1 MLMMTKSVMIANL
14 QRAATGLCA
23 AALVAAVPAATHAQS
38 AAPSIGMDDAAQADS
53 DVRTASAKVNGEII
67 TQTDIDHRVAWIE
80 ATTQRTLTPQEREQ
94 VVQQLV
100 DELIQIQNA
109 REAEITITAEEVT
122 QMYDR
127 YAQRELGVTAKELD
141 DLTRSVGSSPQS
153 LHRLLLAQ
161 AAWQQLLRRN
171 VAPMVNVSA
180 REVNEQIERMKA
192 DKGTNEYRLGEIY
205 VAAPAGGD
213 AQVEQRM
220 QAIMEQ
226 LKETGDFAATAAQYS
241 QASTAARGG
250 DLGFV
255 RLDRLPP
262 ELASVVPQME
272 VGQLQGPIPCCGG
285 YSILY
290 MRDKRQVM
298 VADPR
303 DGQVALAQITINMP
317 AGLSMNEMNQF
328 AAQFGQ
334 QTQAFSGGCAN
345 VEAEAAKIGAEAVL
359 VNQVSI
365 RQLPSQLQEMVL
377 STPDGG
383 VTRPYGVAASDASQ
397 PLRAMMVCGR
407 SDPPM
412 LNGPTFDQVMDQI
425 ENERI
430 ERRAQNYLRDLRRD
444 AIVEYN

>member
-1 MLMMTKSVMIANL
+1 MMTKSVMIANL

-180 REVNEQIERMKA
+180 REVNEA
-192 DKGTNEYRLGEIY
+192 S
-205 VAAPAGGD
+205 PAGDVVGTP
-213 AQVEQRM
+213 
-220 QAIMEQ
+220 
-226 LKETGDFAATAAQYS
+226 LGF
-241 QASTAARGG
+241 ASTSRW
-250 DLGFV
+250 
-255 RLDRLPP
+255 
-262 ELASVVPQME
+262 AS
-272 VGQLQGPIPCCGG
+272 
-285 YSILY
+285 S
-290 MRDKRQVM
+290 
-298 VADPR
+298 
-303 DGQVALAQITINMP
+303 
-317 AGLSMNEMNQF
+317 
-328 AAQFGQ
+328 
-334 QTQAFSGGCAN
+334 
-345 VEAEAAKIGAEAVL
+345 
-359 VNQVSI
+359 
-365 RQLPSQLQEMVL
+365 
-377 STPDGG
+377 
-383 VTRPYGVAASDASQ
+383 
-397 PLRAMMVCGR
+397 
-407 SDPPM
+407 
-412 LNGPTFDQVMDQI
+412 
-425 ENERI
+425 
-430 ERRAQNYLRDLRRD
+430 
-444 AIVEYN
+444 